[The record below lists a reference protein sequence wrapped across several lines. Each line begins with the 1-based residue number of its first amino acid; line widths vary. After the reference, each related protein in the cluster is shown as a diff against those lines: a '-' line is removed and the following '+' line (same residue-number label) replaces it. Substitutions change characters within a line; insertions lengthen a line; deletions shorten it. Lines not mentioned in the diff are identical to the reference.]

1 MIAKSKHAMA
11 EFEILKEEFLQ
22 DVTTVEMDE
31 IPPGLVLK
39 WDRAGLKSVPSNTWA
54 MEEQGL
60 KRVDVAGAN
69 DKWQITA
76 IFVILWSEIF
86 CLSRSFT
93 RVKPHSAILSLNIC
107 LTGTSHS
114 LIH

>member
-1 MIAKSKHAMA
+1 MIAKSKHAVA
-11 EFEILKEEFLQ
+11 EFESLKEEFLQ

-39 WDRAGLKSVPSNTWA
+39 WDRAGLKNVPSNTWA

-69 DKWQITA
+69 DKWQIIA
-76 IFVILWSEIF
+76 VFCDSLVRDFLSVQVIY
-86 CLSRSFT
+86 
-93 RVKPHSAILSLNIC
+93 
-107 LTGTSHS
+107 
-114 LIH
+114 

>member
-1 MIAKSKHAMA
+1 MIAKSKHAVA
-11 EFEILKEEFLQ
+11 EFESLKEEFLQ

-39 WDRAGLKSVPSNTWA
+39 WDWAGLKIVPSNTWA

-60 KRVDVAGAN
+60 KRVDGAN

-76 IFVILWSEIF
+76 VFCDSLVRDFLSVQVIY
-86 CLSRSFT
+86 
-93 RVKPHSAILSLNIC
+93 
-107 LTGTSHS
+107 
-114 LIH
+114 